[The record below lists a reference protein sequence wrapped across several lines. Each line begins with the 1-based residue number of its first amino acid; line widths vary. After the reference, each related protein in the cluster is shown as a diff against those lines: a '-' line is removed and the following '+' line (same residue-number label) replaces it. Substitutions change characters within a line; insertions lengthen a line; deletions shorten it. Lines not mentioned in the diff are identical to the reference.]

1 MADPRVPSP
10 RRPEW
15 MDQVP
20 LRVAQATPNY
30 FEEFA
35 PPPTVERHAAVLML
49 FADNALGGQDV
60 LLTERAV
67 HLRSHAGQVSFPGG
81 RLDPDDAG
89 PAAAALREAH
99 EEVGVLPESVEVVAE
114 LPALWLSPS
123 SNSVTPVLGWWREPS
138 ELHVLN
144 PHEVAR
150 AVRARVADLVE
161 PANRFTVTTPIGF
174 TSPGFEVEGLFVWGF
189 TAKLLDALLDAVGLT
204 RPWDVERRRPLPRGQ
219 LDKYLRGTA

>member
-1 MADPRVPSP
+1 MPRAGRPAWLELVP
-10 RRPEW
+10 E
-15 MDQVP
+15 
-20 LRVAQATPNY
+20 RVAQATPNY

-35 PPPTVERHAAVLML
+35 PPPTAERHAAVLML
-49 FADNALGGQDV
+49 FAESPLGGQDV
-60 LLTERAV
+60 LLTERSA

-81 RLDPDDAG
+81 RLDPGDAG

-99 EEVGVLPESVEVVAE
+99 EEVGVVPESVEVVAE

-123 SNSVTPVLGWWREPS
+123 SNSVTPVLGWWRDPN

-161 PANRFTVTTPIGF
+161 PANRFTVTTPVGF
-174 TSPGFEVEGLFVWGF
+174 TSPGFDVEGLFVWGF
-189 TAKLLDALLDAVGLT
+189 TAKLLDALLDAVGLAQ
-204 RPWDVERRRPLPRGQ
+204 PWDVERRRPLPRGL
-219 LDKYLRGTA
+219 LDSYLRGTA